1 MGGVIVLDYEYI
13 SRYNFKKLSNL
24 FNPNYLVDSEDRE
37 IVNNYSK
44 GIVYV
49 LLCLGVP
56 KKQLQIIL
64 QNAFNYCTSQ
74 EIKREFE
81 KKKRKLK
88 ENGKCAVCGSTN
100 NLTVHHLKPTGRGYG
115 YLKYNPGNWIVLCR
129 ECHEDLHNRLGV

>member
-1 MGGVIVLDYEYI
+1 MLDYEYI

-64 QNAFNYCTSQ
+64 QNAFNYCTSK
-74 EIKREFE
+74 ESKLIFE
-81 KKKRKLK
+81 ELKRKHRATI
-88 ENGKCAVCGSTN
+88 GKCAICGSKE
-100 NLTVHHLKPTGRGYG
+100 NLQIHHIKPIGRNPH
-115 YLKYNPGNWIVLCR
+115 LKYNPVNWIVVCGS
-129 ECHEDLHNRLGV
+129 CHKELHDVLGV